1 MSTTLRKIIA
11 VLAILILILVAYY
24 GSYLPLQ
31 KSRGFILAMRSLGP
45 SPTLADFEK
54 IFSRVLDTPSPIGQ
68 EELVRQVGSIVL
80 NIVQQNNDPQAIKK
94 VIALTDKYYEPI
106 IRRNRGMSFSQNL
119 YILGSINELAFL
131 KTREP
136 AYFNSAKNYFL
147 KAVEFG
153 PNRPQAL
160 YGAFDIFRLE
170 GNIEGV
176 KKTADK
182 ILEQWPSDEKTR
194 ALLAEFT
201 KQADER
207 QKDQAP
213 K

>member
-1 MSTTLRKIIA
+1 MNTTLRKTIA
-11 VLAILILILVAYY
+11 VFAVLVLLLIAYY
-24 GSYLPLQ
+24 GSYLPFQ
-31 KSRGFILAMRSLGP
+31 KSRGFITAMRSLGP
-45 SPTLADFEK
+45 TATLADFEK
-54 IFSRVLDTPSPIGQ
+54 NFSKSLDAPSPIGQ
-68 EELVRQVGSIVL
+68 EELVRQLGSIAL
-80 NIVQQNNDPQAIKK
+80 NIVQQNSDPQVIKK
-94 VIALTDKYYEPI
+94 IVAITEKYYEPI
-106 IRRNRGMSFSQNL
+106 IRRNRGMSFGQNL

-136 AYFNSAKNYFL
+136 QYFNSAKSYFM
-147 KAVEFG
+147 KAVESG

-176 KKTADK
+176 KKTANK

-194 ALLAEFT
+194 ALLAEFI
-201 KQADER
+201 KQAEER
-207 QKDQAP
+207 EKDKAP